1 MENMLTSVNLS
12 EILQDVMHFL
22 SSGIRRV
29 RYDVPQSRLLPE
41 QNNTVWI
48 SYPAAVSFL

>member
-22 SSGIRRV
+22 SSGIRTV